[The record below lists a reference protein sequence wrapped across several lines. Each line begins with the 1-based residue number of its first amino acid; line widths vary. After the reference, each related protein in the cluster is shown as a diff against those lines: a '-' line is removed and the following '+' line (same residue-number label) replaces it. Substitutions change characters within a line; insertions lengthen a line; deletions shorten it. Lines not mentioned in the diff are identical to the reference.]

1 MSFFENTFINDPSE
15 YLIDAGGPYEVEL
28 GGSESIS
35 ILPSF
40 NLDSVVWTPSQYL
53 NCDTCSIVV
62 VSPEEDITYEI
73 LAMNDLGC
81 ITTTSVLVEVFN
93 SREVYIPNVFSPNFD
108 GINDVFTVHGGTSV
122 KVIETLQV
130 FDRWGN
136 LIYQGDNLD
145 PSNLNIG
152 WDGSYR
158 GQMLNPAVFAYFA
171 IVEYLDGERE
181 IYKGDISLIR

>member
-1 MSFFENTFINDPSE
+1 
-15 YLIDAGGPYEVEL
+15 
-28 GGSESIS
+28 
-35 ILPSF
+35 
-40 NLDSVVWTPSQYL
+40 
-53 NCDTCSIVV
+53 
-62 VSPEEDITYEI
+62 
-73 LAMNDLGC
+73 MNDIGC
-81 ITTTSVLVEVFN
+81 ITTTTVLVEVFN

-108 GINDVFTVHGGTSV
+108 GINDVFTVHAGTSV

-181 IYKGDISLIR
+181 IYKGDVSLIR